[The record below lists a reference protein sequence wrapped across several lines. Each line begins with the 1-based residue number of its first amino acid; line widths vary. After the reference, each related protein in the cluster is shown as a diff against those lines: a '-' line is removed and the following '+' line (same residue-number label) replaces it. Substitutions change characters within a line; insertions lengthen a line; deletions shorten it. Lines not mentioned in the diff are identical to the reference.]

1 MKHLKFLTTSL
12 VIFGAGT
19 IINCYCMES
28 EQLINNSDELSSD
41 ERCYKLMGP
50 ILTFSQD
57 PNLKNY
63 SKCEPMKCTIKYLV
77 EVCKQNN
84 ALVLGG
90 LMVAFATICNKIVSS
105 LFYGSQIDDKLGD
118 YTKATFLLDDLSN
131 SAQNLSSNTFGDEPE
146 NHSVTTFN
154 KDIINKNIKVSSNF
168 LKELKETTDGAYF
181 KIFDNPNYL
190 KYDINLVKF
199 FKYLGNRILQLA
211 RNEFNNMYN
220 KVHSSNFSNSED
232 KTKYLEKSFFDDI
245 ILPFY
250 YKLSTIKDNLYNLSN
265 NIEKYIKF
273 PDNFPNSNK
282 EVLQQQLKSTA
293 DYLEDVLIN
302 SGIRQ
307 YEDYFKQ
314 KYQLH
319 VKKK

>member
-1 MKHLKFLTTSL
+1 
-12 VIFGAGT
+12 
-19 IINCYCMES
+19 
-28 EQLINNSDELSSD
+28 
-41 ERCYKLMGP
+41 
-50 ILTFSQD
+50 
-57 PNLKNY
+57 
-63 SKCEPMKCTIKYLV
+63 MKCTIKYLV

-84 ALVLGG
+84 ALVLGR

-105 LFYGSQIDDKLGD
+105 LFYGSQIDDKLSD
-118 YTKATFLLDDLSN
+118 DTTLLDDLSN
-131 SAQNLSSNTFGDEPE
+131 SAKNLSSDTFGDDPE
-146 NHSVTTFN
+146 NHSVTTFH
-154 KDIINKNIKVSSNF
+154 KDIINKNIKVCSNF
-168 LKELKETTDGAYF
+168 LKALKKTTNEAYF

-211 RNEFNNMYN
+211 RNEFNNMYD

-250 YKLSTIKDNLYNLSN
+250 YNLRAIKDNLYDLSYH
-265 NIEKYIKF
+265 IEKYISCE
-273 PDNFPNSNK
+273 DYDTS
-282 EVLQQQLKSTA
+282 VLKGQLQSIA
-293 DYLEDVLIN
+293 NYIDDVLIN

-314 KYQLH
+314 QHQLH
-319 VKKK
+319 IKEK